1 MDPRRLRV
9 LGFDLLKQFD
19 RRLSIDGVII
29 ANDGTEIAAIDD
41 TIDIEPLPTGVAAN
55 LVGLPTLD
63 PAVPAIG
70 LW

>member
-1 MDPRRLRV
+1 MNLRRLWV
-9 LGFDLLKQFD
+9 LGFDLLKQLD
-19 RRLSIDGVII
+19 CRLGVDGIVI
-29 ANDGTEIAAIDD
+29 ADDGTEIAAIDD